1 MEKTPKS
8 DPIRAKDVDVTYYA
22 ACGVLFLL
30 GLILFL
36 FMLIVCFM
44 AKKSGST
51 QMLVLLDVLEAVPVL
66 TLLVLW
72 LRTDAI
78 CRRKMQ
84 YSRAAVER
92 RPDGTAR
99 VEYSV
104 GKQRYYLDLSQGEK
118 LGSAGM
124 INIWYDGK
132 EARNLFF
139 GNKPPRKASPYGIA
153 NAGVLLTLCIIAVGD
168 HAENIK
174 SEITLYVRGR
184 IDLIIHQVKDKID
197 RVDQNRRNKSNKN
210 DKDRRD
216 RVGNV
221 LRLLGKIPNGNQR
234 LSLVALF
241 IDAIAE
247 DLGDCIGNV
256 HRLLAVA
263 CRHRNVHHAS
273 ILVIGHLY
281 VAPQCREGHI
291 GIDKVQCLQQ
301 DVIGKDQLLVVVDQ
315 IRTDG
320 NVGGGGLS
328 AGGRRIASQRPNRR
342 C

>member
-153 NAGVLLTLCIIAVGD
+153 NAGVLLTLCIILNAVFF
-168 HAENIK
+168 
-174 SEITLYVRGR
+174 LF
-184 IDLIIHQVKDKID
+184 
-197 RVDQNRRNKSNKN
+197 
-210 DKDRRD
+210 
-216 RVGNV
+216 
-221 LRLLGKIPNGNQR
+221 LR
-234 LSLVALF
+234 
-241 IDAIAE
+241 
-247 DLGDCIGNV
+247 
-256 HRLLAVA
+256 
-263 CRHRNVHHAS
+263 
-273 ILVIGHLY
+273 
-281 VAPQCREGHI
+281 
-291 GIDKVQCLQQ
+291 
-301 DVIGKDQLLVVVDQ
+301 
-315 IRTDG
+315 
-320 NVGGGGLS
+320 
-328 AGGRRIASQRPNRR
+328 
-342 C
+342 